1 MDKGKI
7 SALQFALL
15 MYLYII
21 GTAALVQPHTLVSIA
36 GQDAWFSVII
46 VGIIQL
52 GLITL
57 YMKLGFRYPK
67 QTIIEYGRILTGK
80 WFGSAIAV
88 VYMFYFLI
96 LTAYVAR
103 NIGNFIGSV
112 VLPQTPLVVNMVVI
126 LIPVLY
132 GCYLGIEVIGRTG
145 EILYPWAMG
154 VFVITALLL
163 IPKMHPG
170 ELFPMFPEGVMPA
183 IKAGYPLLGFPSLE
197 ISICLLLIPF
207 VQNQQKIKKYFYVTS
222 VGTLISGALLSVITI
237 MVLGV
242 DMTARSPYAVYDVAR
257 EIRIERVLE
266 RAEVIVGIIWLITS
280 FMKLLICFYGTV
292 ITTVQCFDVMNYKSL
307 VIPFFFL
314 LLPLSLWVLRN
325 TAELEW
331 SGIVYP
337 MMAVFPGFVIPAAL
351 LIVGN
356 FRSRNKQG
364 SEAQTPPQS
373 QSQPRS
379 QPQSQSQSQ
388 PQPQMQSQSQ
398 PYPQPE

>member
-7 SALQFALL
+7 SAQQFALI

-57 YMKLGFRYPK
+57 YLKLGFRYPQ
-67 QTIIEYGRILTGK
+67 QTIIQYGRLLTGK

-88 VYMFYFLI
+88 VYMLYFLI
-96 LTAYVAR
+96 LTAYVIR

-112 VLPQTPLVVNMVVI
+112 VLPQTPLVVNMAVI
-126 LIPVLY
+126 LIPAVY
-132 GCYLGIEVIGRTG
+132 GCFLGIEVIGRTG
-145 EILYPWAMG
+145 EILFPWAMS
-154 VFVITALLL
+154 VFIITALLL

-170 ELFPMFPEGVMPA
+170 ELFPMFPEGIMPS

-197 ISICLLLIPF
+197 IAICLMLIPF
-207 VQNQQKIKKYFYVTS
+207 VQNQKKIKKYFYITS
-222 VGTLISGALLSVITI
+222 VGTLISGTLLSLITV

-242 DMTARSPYAVYDVAR
+242 DLTARSPYAVYDVAR
-257 EIRIERVLE
+257 EIRIERVME

-280 FMKLLICFYGTV
+280 FMKLLICLYVTV
-292 ITTVQCFDVMNYKSL
+292 IATVQCFNVISYKNL
-307 VIPFFFL
+307 VIPFSFL

-337 MMAVFPGFVIPAAL
+337 MMAVFPGFVIPAVL

-364 SEAQTPPQS
+364 SEAQTQPP
-373 QSQPRS
+373 SQPHL
-379 QPQSQSQSQ
+379 Q
-388 PQPQMQSQSQ
+388 PQPQ
-398 PYPQPE
+398 PE

>member
-1 MDKGKI
+1 MGD
-7 SALQFALL
+7 
-15 MYLYII
+15 
-21 GTAALVQPHTLVSIA
+21 V
-36 GQDAWFSVII
+36 
-46 VGIIQL
+46 
-52 GLITL
+52 
-57 YMKLGFRYPK
+57 R
-67 QTIIEYGRILTGK
+67 
-80 WFGSAIAV
+80 
-88 VYMFYFLI
+88 
-96 LTAYVAR
+96 
-103 NIGNFIGSV
+103 GNFVS
-112 VLPQTPLVVNMVVI
+112 
-126 LIPVLY
+126 
-132 GCYLGIEVIGRTG
+132 
-145 EILYPWAMG
+145 MG
-154 VFVITALLL
+154 DVRFIITALLL

-170 ELFPMFPEGVMPA
+170 ELFPMFPEGIMPS

-257 EIRIERVLE
+257 EIRIERVME

-280 FMKLLICFYGTV
+280 FMKLLICFYVTV
-292 ITTVQCFDVMNYKSL
+292 IVTVQCFNVISYKNL
-307 VIPFFFL
+307 VIPFSFL

-337 MMAVFPGFVIPAAL
+337 MMAVFPGFVIPAVL

-364 SEAQTPPQS
+364 SEVQTQPP
-373 QSQPRS
+373 S
-379 QPQSQSQSQ
+379 QPQSEAHLH
-388 PQPQMQSQSQ
+388 PQQ
-398 PYPQPE
+398 QPE

>member
-7 SALQFALL
+7 SAQQFALI

-46 VGIIQL
+46 VGIIQP

-57 YMKLGFRYPK
+57 YLKLGFRYPQ
-67 QTIIEYGRILTGK
+67 QTIIQYGRLLTGK

-88 VYMFYFLI
+88 IYMLYFLI
-96 LTAYVAR
+96 LTAYVIR

-112 VLPQTPLVVNMVVI
+112 VLPQTPLVVNMAVI
-126 LIPVLY
+126 LIPAVY
-132 GCYLGIEVIGRTG
+132 GCFLGIEVIGRTG
-145 EILYPWAMG
+145 EILFPWAMS
-154 VFVITALLL
+154 VFIITALLL

-170 ELFPMFPEGVMPA
+170 ELFPMFPEGIMPS

-197 ISICLLLIPF
+197 IAICLMLIPF
-207 VQNQQKIKKYFYVTS
+207 VQNQKKIKKYFYITS
-222 VGTLISGALLSVITI
+222 VGTLISGTLLSLITV

-242 DMTARSPYAVYDVAR
+242 DLTARSPYAVYDVAR
-257 EIRIERVLE
+257 EIRIERVME

-280 FMKLLICFYGTV
+280 FMKLLICLYVTV
-292 ITTVQCFDVMNYKSL
+292 IATVQCFNVISYKNL
-307 VIPFFFL
+307 VIPFSFL

-337 MMAVFPGFVIPAAL
+337 MMAVFPGFVIPAVL

-364 SEAQTPPQS
+364 SEAQTQPP
-373 QSQPRS
+373 S
-379 QPQSQSQSQ
+379 QPQSQPHLQ
-388 PQPQMQSQSQ
+388 PQPQ
-398 PYPQPE
+398 PE

>member
-7 SALQFALL
+7 SAQQFALI

-57 YMKLGFRYPK
+57 YMKLGFRYPQ
-67 QTIIEYGRILTGK
+67 QTIIQYGRLLTGK

-96 LTAYVAR
+96 LTAYVLR

-126 LIPVLY
+126 LIPAIY
-132 GCYLGIEVIGRTG
+132 GCFLGIEVIGRTG
-145 EILYPWAMG
+145 EILFPWAMS
-154 VFVITALLL
+154 VFIITALLL

-170 ELFPMFPEGVMPA
+170 ELFPMFPEGIMPS
-183 IKAGYPLLGFPSLE
+183 IKAGYPLVGFPSLE
-197 ISICLLLIPF
+197 IAICLMLIPF
-207 VQNQQKIKKYFYVTS
+207 VQNQQKIKKYFYITS
-222 VGTLISGALLSVITI
+222 VGTLISGTLLSLITI

-242 DMTARSPYAVYDVAR
+242 DLTARSPYAVYDVAR
-257 EIRIERVLE
+257 EIRIERVME

-280 FMKLLICFYGTV
+280 FMKLLICFYITV
-292 ITTVQCFDVMNYKSL
+292 IATVQCFNVISYKNL
-307 VIPFFFL
+307 VIPFSFL

-337 MMAVFPGFVIPAAL
+337 MMAVFPGFVIPAVL

-364 SEAQTPPQS
+364 SQAQTQPP
-373 QSQPRS
+373 S
-379 QPQSQSQSQ
+379 QPQSEAHLQ
-388 PQPQMQSQSQ
+388 PR
-398 PYPQPE
+398 PQPE

>member
-7 SALQFALL
+7 SAQQFALI

-57 YMKLGFRYPK
+57 YMKLGFRYPQ
-67 QTIIEYGRILTGK
+67 QTIIQYGRLLTGK

-96 LTAYVAR
+96 LTAYVLR

-112 VLPQTPLVVNMVVI
+112 VLPQTPLVVNMAVI
-126 LIPVLY
+126 LIPAIY
-132 GCYLGIEVIGRTG
+132 GCFLGIEVIGRTG
-145 EILYPWAMG
+145 EILFPWAMS
-154 VFVITALLL
+154 VFIITALLL

-170 ELFPMFPEGVMPA
+170 ELFPMFPEGIMPS

-197 ISICLLLIPF
+197 IAICLMLIPF
-207 VQNQQKIKKYFYVTS
+207 VQNQKKIKKYFYITS
-222 VGTLISGALLSVITI
+222 VGTLISGTLLSLITI

-242 DMTARSPYAVYDVAR
+242 DLTARSPYAVYDVAR
-257 EIRIERVLE
+257 EIRIERVME

-280 FMKLLICFYGTV
+280 FMKLLICLYVTV
-292 ITTVQCFDVMNYKSL
+292 IATVQCFNVISYKNL
-307 VIPFFFL
+307 VIPFSFL

-337 MMAVFPGFVIPAAL
+337 MMAVFPGFVIPAVL

-364 SEAQTPPQS
+364 SEAQT
-373 QSQPRS
+373 QPSS
-379 QPQSQSQSQ
+379 QPQSQPHLQ
-388 PQPQMQSQSQ
+388 PQPQ
-398 PYPQPE
+398 PE

>member
-7 SALQFALL
+7 SAQQFALI

-57 YMKLGFRYPK
+57 YMKLGFRYPQ
-67 QTIIEYGRILTGK
+67 QTIIQYGRLLTGK

-96 LTAYVAR
+96 LTAYVLR

-112 VLPQTPLVVNMVVI
+112 VLPQTPLVVNMAVI
-126 LIPVLY
+126 LIPAIY
-132 GCYLGIEVIGRTG
+132 GCFLGIEVIGRTG
-145 EILYPWAMG
+145 EILFPWAMS
-154 VFVITALLL
+154 VFIITALLL

-170 ELFPMFPEGVMPA
+170 ELFPMFPEGITPS

-197 ISICLLLIPF
+197 IVICLMLIPF
-207 VQNQQKIKKYFYVTS
+207 VQNQQKIKKYFYITS
-222 VGTLISGALLSVITI
+222 VGTLISGTLLSLITI

-242 DMTARSPYAVYDVAR
+242 DLTARSPYAVYDVAR

-280 FMKLLICFYGTV
+280 FMKLLICFYVTV
-292 ITTVQCFDVMNYKSL
+292 IVTVQCFNVISYKNL
-307 VIPFFFL
+307 VIPFSFL

-337 MMAVFPGFVIPAAL
+337 MMAVFPGFVIPAVL
-351 LIVGN
+351 LIVGD

-364 SEAQTPPQS
+364 SEAQTQPP
-373 QSQPRS
+373 S
-379 QPQSQSQSQ
+379 QPQSEAHLQ
-388 PQPQMQSQSQ
+388 PQPQ
-398 PYPQPE
+398 PE

>member
-7 SALQFALL
+7 SAQQFALM

-57 YMKLGFRYPK
+57 YMKLGFRYPQ
-67 QTIIEYGRILTGK
+67 QTIIQYGRLLTGK

-96 LTAYVAR
+96 LTAYVMR

-112 VLPQTPLVVNMVVI
+112 VLPQTPLVVNMAVI
-126 LIPVLY
+126 LIPAIY
-132 GCYLGIEVIGRTG
+132 GCFLGIEVIGRTG
-145 EILYPWAMG
+145 EILFPWAMS
-154 VFVITALLL
+154 VFIITALLL

-170 ELFPMFPEGVMPA
+170 ELFPMFPEGITPS

-197 ISICLLLIPF
+197 IAICLMLIPF
-207 VQNQQKIKKYFYVTS
+207 VQNQQKIKKYFYITS
-222 VGTLISGALLSVITI
+222 VGTLISGTLLSLITI

-242 DMTARSPYAVYDVAR
+242 DLTARSPYAVYDVAR
-257 EIRIERVLE
+257 EIRIERVME

-280 FMKLLICFYGTV
+280 FMKLLICFYVTV
-292 ITTVQCFDVMNYKSL
+292 IATVQCFNLISYKNL
-307 VIPFFFL
+307 VIPFSFL

-337 MMAVFPGFVIPAAL
+337 MMAVFPGFVIPAVL

-364 SEAQTPPQS
+364 SEAQTQPP
-373 QSQPRS
+373 S
-379 QPQSQSQSQ
+379 QPQSEAHLQ
-388 PQPQMQSQSQ
+388 PQPQ
-398 PYPQPE
+398 PE

>member
-7 SALQFALL
+7 SAQQFALI

-57 YMKLGFRYPK
+57 YLKLGFRYPQ
-67 QTIIEYGRILTGK
+67 QTIIQYGRLLTGK

-96 LTAYVAR
+96 LTAYVLR

-112 VLPQTPLVVNMVVI
+112 VLPQTPLVVNMAVI
-126 LIPVLY
+126 LIPAIY
-132 GCYLGIEVIGRTG
+132 GCFLGIEVIGRTG
-145 EILYPWAMG
+145 EILFPWAMS
-154 VFVITALLL
+154 VFIITALLL

-170 ELFPMFPEGVMPA
+170 ELFPMFPEGITPS
-183 IKAGYPLLGFPSLE
+183 IKAGYPLVGFPSLE
-197 ISICLLLIPF
+197 IAICLMLIPF
-207 VQNQQKIKKYFYVTS
+207 VQNQQKIKKYFYITS
-222 VGTLISGALLSVITI
+222 VGTLISGTLLSLITI

-242 DMTARSPYAVYDVAR
+242 DLTARSPYAVYDVAR
-257 EIRIERVLE
+257 EIRIERVME

-280 FMKLLICFYGTV
+280 FMKLLICFYVTV
-292 ITTVQCFDVMNYKSL
+292 IVTVQCFNVISYKNL
-307 VIPFFFL
+307 VIPFSFL

-337 MMAVFPGFVIPAAL
+337 MMAVFPGFVIPAVL

-364 SEAQTPPQS
+364 SEAQTQPPSKPQS
-373 QSQPRS
+373 EAHL
-379 QPQSQSQSQ
+379 Q
-388 PQPQMQSQSQ
+388 PQPQ
-398 PYPQPE
+398 PE

>member
-7 SALQFALL
+7 SAQQFALI

-57 YMKLGFRYPK
+57 YMKLGFRYPQ
-67 QTIIEYGRILTGK
+67 QTIIQYGRLLTGK

-96 LTAYVAR
+96 LTAYVLR

-112 VLPQTPLVVNMVVI
+112 VLPQTPLVVNMAVI
-126 LIPVLY
+126 LIPAIY
-132 GCYLGIEVIGRTG
+132 GCFLGIEVIGRTG
-145 EILYPWAMG
+145 EILFPWAMS
-154 VFVITALLL
+154 VFIITALLL

-170 ELFPMFPEGVMPA
+170 ELFPMFPEGITPS

-197 ISICLLLIPF
+197 IVICLMLIPF
-207 VQNQQKIKKYFYVTS
+207 VQNQQKIKKYFYITS
-222 VGTLISGALLSVITI
+222 VGTLISGTLLSLITI

-242 DMTARSPYAVYDVAR
+242 DLTARSPYAVYDVAR

-280 FMKLLICFYGTV
+280 FMKLLICLYVTV
-292 ITTVQCFDVMNYKSL
+292 IVTVQCFNVISYKNL
-307 VIPFFFL
+307 VIPFSFL

-337 MMAVFPGFVIPAAL
+337 MMAVFPGFVIPAVL

-364 SEAQTPPQS
+364 SEAQTQPP
-373 QSQPRS
+373 S
-379 QPQSQSQSQ
+379 QPQSEAHLQ
-388 PQPQMQSQSQ
+388 PQPQ
-398 PYPQPE
+398 PE